1 MSIIQT
7 KVYMNSKAV
16 PAVDASKEVKD
27 SYTWNDD
34 NRIPIAGLG
43 MVNFGFN
50 RNFVFNGGV
59 IGNTDEVVLVQIV
72 DNKTNGTLR
81 YLPNAGGDFQLESL
95 NESSSSE
102 SSSSEPS

>member
-7 KVYMNSKAV
+7 KVYMNCKPV
-16 PAVDASKEVKD
+16 PASNASAEVKA

-34 NRIPIAGLG
+34 NRIPIAGIG

-59 IGNTDEVVLVQIV
+59 IGNTDEVVMVQIV
-72 DNKTNGTLR
+72 DNQENEIIR
-81 YLPNAGGDFQLESL
+81 YVPDAGGDFQF
-95 NESSSSE
+95 ESSSESSRE